1 MFPPTFNL
9 QSLLTCFLQPPTFSH
24 YSRFLQPS
32 VITQQQPSFL
42 QPSASSHHSTRFI
55 PPTFSLKLTFTTLPP
70 TFNLQSTLDTHSM
83 TDFDI
88 MHCSKILKLEAR
100 VQDNQVTRWEKVTCT
115 LGREALQIQH
125 PFHPPLHRL
134 KHCFAQW

>member
-1 MFPPTFNL
+1 MQPLSRTRNTHLPVITHASSNL
-9 QSLLTCFLQPPTFSH
+9 QPSASSH

-32 VITQQQPSFL
+32 IF
-42 QPSASSHHSTRFI
+42 SHHSTTTFI

-70 TFNLQSTLDTHSM
+70 TFNLQSTLTTHSM

-134 KHCFAQW
+134 KYCFAQW